1 VVHLK
6 TATQPVIRLN
16 KEFISMSSEITV
28 PELGESILEAT
39 VGSWLK
45 QPGDAVAIGDPV
57 VELETEKVNMEIVAT
72 VVGMLASILKQEGE
86 TVAIGDVLGVISD
99 ESAAKVQEP
108 MVAD

>member
-1 VVHLK
+1 
-6 TATQPVIRLN
+6 
-16 KEFISMSSEITV
+16 MSSEITV

-45 QPGDAVAIGDPV
+45 RPGDAVAIGDPV

-72 VVGMLASILKQEGE
+72 SRGMLASILKQEGD

-99 ESAAKVQEP
+99 DSAGTLPEP
-108 MVAD
+108 AV